1 MIVYAQVEILQGIKE
16 EYTWCKQR
24 FEFLLNW
31 KKNTMEKSE
40 GTNKAWQQ

>member
-31 KKNTMEKSE
+31 KKKYNGKI
-40 GTNKAWQQ
+40 GRDK